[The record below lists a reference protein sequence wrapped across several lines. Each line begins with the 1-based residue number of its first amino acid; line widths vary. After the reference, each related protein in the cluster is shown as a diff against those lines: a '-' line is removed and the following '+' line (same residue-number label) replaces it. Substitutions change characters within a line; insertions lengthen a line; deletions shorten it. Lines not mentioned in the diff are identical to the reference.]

1 MDITPKKY
9 LLLDSRVIKL
19 SKNCKLT
26 LGKVTKSKNNP
37 LFTEDKLWEPRF
49 DNLYANIIFD
59 RTNEKAYYRCWYSPF
74 IIDYATIKT
83 KNKNKKPG
91 SYIERLHEMNV
102 KYGSKKSREMGIC
115 YAISKDGINWEKP
128 SIYIVEFND
137 SKENNIVL
145 RNNHG
150 AGLFKDDYTEESN
163 ERYKLISAD
172 DNERSMFICTSNDG
186 LKWSKPQTCPNIEKV
201 SEKTKNLKIK
211 WNGDT
216 HNNAIWAPTIEKYV
230 LITRMWKLTKDN
242 NGKEM
247 GIRIVGR
254 SESMDYKTWTLT
266 EPIFEGNEIHL
277 QIYSMPIFEYYGIYL
292 GLPAIF
298 NIKTDTVQTE
308 LAWSPDT
315 IKWYRICPGTA
326 LIPNSE
332 TKGDIDWGC
341 IYAAKSPIIL
351 NNEIRLYY
359 SGSDGPHTDWRKG
372 YFCLAKLRPDGFA
385 GYKPVDDTL
394 ESSII
399 TVPIPWNGDDLG
411 LSADIDDGGY
421 LRVTVLNENN
431 SILGN
436 GVIEKTCVDEKLKIT
451 MKDPNSMSLNTEV
464 KFKFYLRNAILYS
477 FSI

>member
-9 LLLDSRVIKL
+9 LLLDSRVIKH
-19 SKNCKLT
+19 SENCKLT

-59 RTNEKAYYRCWYSPF
+59 TTNNQAYYRCWYSPF
-74 IIDYATIKT
+74 IIDYATSKT
-83 KNKNKKPG
+83 KNKKKKPG
-91 SYIERLHEMNV
+91 SYIKRLHKMNV

-128 SIYIVEFND
+128 GLNIVEFND

-150 AGLFKDDYTEESN
+150 AGLFKDDFIEESN
-163 ERYKLISAD
+163 ERYKLILAD
-172 DNERSMFICTSNDG
+172 DNEKSMFICTSNDG
-186 LKWSKPQTCPNIEKV
+186 LKWSKPQACPNIEKV
-201 SEKTKNLKIK
+201 SEETKNLRIK

-230 LITRMWKLTKDN
+230 LITRMWKQTKDN
-242 NGKEM
+242 NGKNI

-254 SESMDYKTWTLT
+254 SESLDYKTWALT
-266 EPIFEGNEIHL
+266 EPIFEGNEVHL

-372 YFCLAKLRPDGFA
+372 YFCLATLRPDGFA
-385 GYKPVDDTL
+385 GYKSVDDTL

-399 TVPIPWNGDDLG
+399 TVPIPWNDDDLE

-421 LRVTVLNENN
+421 VKVTVLNETNN
-431 SILGN
+431 ILGN
-436 GVIEKTCVDEKLKIT
+436 GVIEKTCMDEKLKIT
-451 MKDPNSMSLNTEV
+451 MKDPNSISLNTEV

>member
-9 LLLDSRVIKL
+9 LLLDSRVIKR
-19 SKNCKLT
+19 SENCKLT

-59 RTNEKAYYRCWYSPF
+59 TINNQAYYRCWYSPF
-74 IIDYATIKT
+74 IIDYATSKT
-83 KNKNKKPG
+83 KNKKKKPG
-91 SYIERLHEMNV
+91 SYIKRLREMNV

-128 SIYIVEFND
+128 SLNIVEFND

-150 AGLFKDDYTEESN
+150 AGLFKDDFIEESN
-163 ERYKLISAD
+163 ERYKLILAD
-172 DNERSMFICTSNDG
+172 DNEKSMFICTSNDG
-186 LKWSKPQTCPNIEKV
+186 LKWSKPQACPNIEKV
-201 SEKTKNLKIK
+201 SEETKNLRIK

-242 NGKEM
+242 NGKNI

-254 SESMDYKTWTLT
+254 SESLDYKTWTLT
-266 EPIFEGNEIHL
+266 EPIFEGNEVHL

-298 NIKTDTVQTE
+298 NVKTDTVQTE

-372 YFCLAKLRPDGFA
+372 YFCLATLRPDGFA
-385 GYKPVDDTL
+385 GYKSVDDTL

-421 LRVTVLNENN
+421 VKVTVLNENN
-431 SILGN
+431 NILGN
-436 GVIEKTCVDEKLKIT
+436 GVIEKTCMDEKLKIT
-451 MKDPNSMSLNTEV
+451 MKDPNSISLNTEV

>member
-9 LLLDSRVIKL
+9 LLLDSRVIKR
-19 SKNCKLT
+19 SENCKLT
-26 LGKVTKSKNNP
+26 LGKVIKSKYNP

-59 RTNEKAYYRCWYSPF
+59 TINNQAYYRCWYSPF
-74 IIDYATIKT
+74 IIDYATSKT
-83 KNKNKKPG
+83 KNKKKKPG
-91 SYIERLHEMNV
+91 SYIERFREVSV

-128 SIYIVEFND
+128 SLNIVEFND

-150 AGLFKDDYTEESN
+150 AGLFKDDFTEESK
-163 ERYKLISAD
+163 ERYKLILAD
-172 DNERSMFICTSNDG
+172 DKERIMFICTSNDG
-186 LKWSKPQTCPNIEKV
+186 LKWSKPQACPNIEKV
-201 SEKTKNLKIK
+201 SEETKNLRIK

-230 LITRMWKLTKDN
+230 LITRMWKLTKDT
-242 NGKEM
+242 NGKNIA
-247 GIRIVGR
+247 IRIVGR
-254 SESMDYKTWTLT
+254 SESLDYKTWTLT
-266 EPIFEGNEIHL
+266 EPIFEGNEVHL
-277 QIYSMPIFEYYGIYL
+277 QIYSMPIFEYNGIYL

-298 NIKTDTVQTE
+298 NVKTDTVQTE

-332 TKGDIDWGC
+332 TKGAIDWGC

-351 NNEIRLYY
+351 NNEIRLFY

-372 YFCLAKLRPDGFA
+372 YFCLATLRPDGFA
-385 GYKPVDDTL
+385 GYKSVDDTL

-421 LRVTVLNENN
+421 VKVSVLNENN
-431 SILGN
+431 NILGN

-451 MKDPNSMSLNTEV
+451 MKNANSISLNTEV

>member
-1 MDITPKKY
+1 MPITPKKY
-9 LLLDSRVIKL
+9 LLLDSRVIKH
-19 SKNCKLT
+19 SENCKLT
-26 LGKVTKSKNNP
+26 LGKVTKNKNNP

-59 RTNEKAYYRCWYSPF
+59 TINNQAYYRCWYSPF
-74 IIDYATIKT
+74 IVDYATSKT
-83 KNKNKKPG
+83 KNKKKKPG
-91 SYIERLHEMNV
+91 SYIKRLREMYV

-115 YAISKDGINWEKP
+115 YAISKDGIDWEKP
-128 SIYIVEFND
+128 SLNIVEFND
-137 SKENNIVL
+137 SKDNNIIL

-150 AGLFKDDYTEESN
+150 AGLFKDDFTEESN
-163 ERYKLISAD
+163 ERYKLILAD
-172 DNERSMFICTSNDG
+172 DNERRMFICTSNDG
-186 LKWSKPQTCPNIEKV
+186 LKWSIPQVCPNIEKV
-201 SEKTKNLKIK
+201 SEDTKNLRIK

-230 LITRMWKLTKDN
+230 LITRMWKQTKVN
-242 NGKEM
+242 NGKSI
-247 GIRIVGR
+247 GIRLVGR
-254 SESMDYKTWTLT
+254 SESLDYKTWTLT
-266 EPIFEGNEIHL
+266 EPIFEGNEVHL

-332 TKGDIDWGC
+332 TRGDIDWGC

-359 SGSDGPHTDWRKG
+359 LGSDGPHTDWRKG
-372 YFCLAKLRPDGFA
+372 YFCLATLRPDGFA
-385 GYKPVDDTL
+385 GYKSVDDTL

-399 TVPIPWNGDDLG
+399 TVPIPWNGYDLG
-411 LSADIDDGGY
+411 LSADIDEGGY
-421 LRVTVLNENN
+421 VKATVLNENN
-431 SILGN
+431 NILGN
-436 GVIEKTCVDEKLKIT
+436 GVIEKTCMGEKLKLT
-451 MKDPNSMSLNTEV
+451 MKDQNSISLNTEV
-464 KFKFYLRNAILYS
+464 NFKFYLRNAILYS

>member
-9 LLLDSRVIKL
+9 LLLDSRVIKH
-19 SKNCKLT
+19 SENCKLT

-37 LFTEDKLWEPRF
+37 LFAEDKLWEPRF

-59 RTNEKAYYRCWYSPF
+59 TTNNQAYYRCWYSPF
-74 IIDYATIKT
+74 IIDYATSKT
-83 KNKNKKPG
+83 KNKKKKPG
-91 SYIERLHEMNV
+91 SYIKRLREMNV
-102 KYGSKKSREMGIC
+102 KYGSKKRREMGIC

-128 SIYIVEFND
+128 ILNIVEFND

-150 AGLFKDDYTEESN
+150 AGLFKDDFIGESN
-163 ERYKLISAD
+163 ERYKLILAD
-172 DNERSMFICTSNDG
+172 INERRMFICTSNDG
-186 LKWSKPQTCPNIEKV
+186 LKWSKPQVCPNIEEV
-201 SEKTKNLKIK
+201 SEDTKNRRIW

-230 LITRMWKLTKDN
+230 LITRMWKKTKDD
-242 NGKEM
+242 NGRYI

-254 SESMDYKTWTLT
+254 SESLDYKTWTST
-266 EPIFEGNEIHL
+266 EPIFEGNHAHL

-372 YFCLAKLRPDGFA
+372 YFCLATLRPDGFA
-385 GYKPVDDTL
+385 GYKSVDDTL

-399 TVPIPWNGDDLG
+399 TVPIQWNGDNLG

-421 LRVTVLNENN
+421 VKVSVLNENN
-431 SILGN
+431 NILGN
-436 GVIEKTCVDEKLKIT
+436 GVIEKTCMDEKLNIT
-451 MKDPNSMSLNTEV
+451 MKDPNSISLNTEV

>member
-1 MDITPKKY
+1 
-9 LLLDSRVIKL
+9 
-19 SKNCKLT
+19 
-26 LGKVTKSKNNP
+26 
-37 LFTEDKLWEPRF
+37 
-49 DNLYANIIFD
+49 
-59 RTNEKAYYRCWYSPF
+59 
-74 IIDYATIKT
+74 
-83 KNKNKKPG
+83 
-91 SYIERLHEMNV
+91 MND
-102 KYGSKKSREMGIC
+102 KYGSKKIREMGIC

-128 SIYIVEFND
+128 SLNMVEFND
-137 SKENNIVL
+137 SKENNIIL

-150 AGLFKDDYTEESN
+150 AGLFKDEFVKESN
-163 ERYKLISAD
+163 ERYKLILTF
-172 DNERSMFICTSNDG
+172 DNERSMLISTSKNG
-186 LKWSKPQTCPNIEKV
+186 LKWSKPQACPNIEKV
-201 SEKTKNLKIK
+201 SEETKNLRIK

-230 LITRMWKLTKDN
+230 LITRMWKQTKDN
-242 NGKEM
+242 NGKYI

-254 SESMDYKTWTLT
+254 SESLDYKTWAFT
-266 EPIFEGNEIHL
+266 EPIFEGNDYHL
-277 QIYSMPIFEYYGIYL
+277 QIYSMPIFEYCGIYL

-351 NNEIRLYY
+351 HNEIRLYY

-372 YFCLAKLRPDGFA
+372 YFCLATLRPDGFA
-385 GYKPVDDTL
+385 GYKSVDDTL

-399 TVPIPWNGDDLG
+399 TVPIPWNGDVLG

-421 LRVTVLNENN
+421 VKVIILNENN
-431 SILGN
+431 NILGN
-436 GVIEKTCVDEKLKIT
+436 DVIEKTCFDEKLKIT
-451 MKDPNSMSLNTEV
+451 MKDPNSISLNTEV

>member
-9 LLLDSRVIKL
+9 LLLDSRVIRH

-26 LGKVTKSKNNP
+26 LGKVTKSKYNP

-59 RTNEKAYYRCWYSPF
+59 TINNQAYYRCWYSPF
-74 IIDYATIKT
+74 IIDYATTKT
-83 KNKNKKPG
+83 ENKNKKPG
-91 SYIERLHEMNV
+91 SYIKRLHEMKV
-102 KYGSKKSREMGIC
+102 KYGSKKIRAMGIC
-115 YAISKDGINWEKP
+115 YTISKDGINWEKP
-128 SIYIVEFND
+128 SLHIVEFND

-150 AGLFKDDYTEESN
+150 AGLFKDDCTEEIN
-163 ERYKLISAD
+163 ERYKLILAD
-172 DNERSMFICTSNDG
+172 DNERKMFIYTSSDG
-186 LKWSKPQTCPNIEKV
+186 LKWSKPQACPNIAKV
-201 SEKTKNLKIK
+201 SEETKNLSIK

-216 HNNAIWAPTIEKYV
+216 HNNVIWAPTIEKYV
-230 LITRMWKLTKDN
+230 LITRMWKLAKDN
-242 NGKEM
+242 NGKNI

-254 SESMDYKTWTLT
+254 SESTDYKTWTPT
-266 EPIFEGNEIHL
+266 EPIFEGKDIYL

-315 IKWYRICPGTA
+315 IKWYRICPGAA

-341 IYAAKSPIIL
+341 IYSAKSPIIL
-351 NNEIRLYY
+351 YNEIRLYY

-372 YFCLAKLRPDGFA
+372 YFCLATMRSDGFA
-385 GYKPVDDTL
+385 GYKPIDDTL

-399 TVPIPWNGDDLG
+399 TIPIPWTGNDLG
-411 LSADIDDGGY
+411 LSADIYDGGY
-421 LRVTVLNENN
+421 VKVTVLNENDN
-431 SILGN
+431 ILGN
-436 GVIEKTCVDEKLKIT
+436 SVIEKTSMDEKLKIT
-451 MKDPNSMSLNTEV
+451 TKDPNSISLNIEV
-464 KFKFYLRNAILYS
+464 KFKFYLKNAILYS
-477 FSI
+477 FSF